1 MLHCTQ
7 LALPRKRPRVRDPSK
22 LNPFVQVRFA
32 GHTMSTMGYKGV
44 SPHID
49 ETLTFQDV
57 RAAPGDY
64 IDLAVRHRTGGTAA
78 AKNLRSVRLGYVRVS
93 FEDVMRATSGLKS
106 TWSLLECESG
116 SISCSLTWVSLAEE
130 EKRAASFDAA

>member
-1 MLHCTQ
+1 MNASTNHL
-7 LALPRKRPRVRDPSK
+7 LPLSPACPGCGWPRA
-22 LNPFVQVRFA
+22 NPQ
-32 GHTMSTMGYKGV
+32 GV

-78 AKNLRSVRLGYVRVS
+78 AKNLKSVRLGYVRVS